1 MKLALQE
8 NSNSTMIMR
17 RAGYGQL
24 PNGSFARRLGRGLYP
39 RFHVYVENGS
49 INLHLDQKQAS
60 YEGSRA
66 HSGEH
71 DGDAVSDECERIRQV
86 MMSLVVP
93 TQSAPIPEKEEK
105 KGFFGGLF
113 G

>member
-1 MKLALQE
+1 MKIDIAP

-17 RAGYGQL
+17 RAGYGQIR
-24 PNGSFARRLGRGLYP
+24 NGSFARRLGRGLYP
-39 RFHVYVENGS
+39 RFHVYVEDNM
-49 INLHLDQKQAS
+49 IKLHLDQKQAS

-71 DGDAVSDECERIRQV
+71 DSEVVTQEGERIRQV
-86 MMSLVVP
+86 MMSLQTP
-93 TQSAPIPEKEEK
+93 TQPISTPPKEEK